1 MEALKQ
7 NRLILTNL
15 LVNQFLKKNDIEP
28 EQYIFRN
35 FVSSYVKENSIKV
48 VSGIPDIDE
57 EFFLGVTVRSKKS
70 ICIFLNPQVYKRR
83 IHFSSCHEVAHC
95 IFDMNMQKKTQQFF
109 NVDNNP
115 SFYSESQLKTE
126 KLANGSAGVIMLPD
140 IKIVKYMAST
150 KSFHLIA
157 DECLMSKSALY
168 NRLMDFAVYSC
179 NMSSFTAINA
189 VKTFQNTGD
198 RSQFRMS
205 LSGAHSSCEKQIIYD
220 FENAI

>member
-1 MEALKQ
+1 MEDQKRD
-7 NRLILTNL
+7 RLALTNL
-15 LVNQFLKKNDIEP
+15 LVNQFLNKNDIEP
-28 EQYIFRN
+28 EQYIFRS

-48 VSGIPDIDE
+48 VSGIPKIDE

-70 ICIFLNPQVYKRR
+70 ICIFLNPRVYKRR

-95 IFDMNMQKKTQQFF
+95 IFDMNMQKKSQQFF
-109 NVDNNP
+109 NVDNKP
-115 SFYSESQLKTE
+115 SFYNENQLKTE

-140 IKIVKYMAST
+140 IKIVKYMTSN

-168 NRLMDFAVYSC
+168 NRLMDFAIYSC
-179 NMSSFTAINA
+179 NMSSSTAVNA
-189 VKTFQNTGD
+189 VKAFQTMGD

-205 LSGAHSSCEKQIIYD
+205 LTGAHSTCAKQIIYD